1 MDQLARYFDQYPL
14 ITSLLFGLCVFLLF
28 QSNVG
33 KLLNKVQVNSKGRK
47 DEALKYMK
55 LMSSEMDENKLHKSM
70 MSLSVAFGFIFFFLL
85 WPNFVVGLG
94 LGFVGAYLGWAI
106 IPIFLKSQYEKR
118 CDQFVIQMVDA
129 LTIMAN
135 GVKSGSSPL
144 QSMQRLVE
152 NMSNPISKEFQIV
165 ISQHQFGQSL
175 EDSLNDLAKRI
186 PRPDVEM
193 FVTAINILKETGGN
207 MSETF
212 QPIVVTIRER
222 QKVEMKIEAMIR
234 QRLLTGYILTSI
246 PFLVGLILY
255 VMFPNLMMPMFN
267 QPMGLVLLGVV
278 IVMTIIGGIW
288 IKKIVTIKV

>member
-1 MDQLARYFDQYPL
+1 
-14 ITSLLFGLCVFLLF
+14 
-28 QSNVG
+28 
-33 KLLNKVQVNSKGRK
+33 
-47 DEALKYMK
+47 
-55 LMSSEMDENKLHKSM
+55 
-70 MSLSVAFGFIFFFLL
+70 
-85 WPNFVVGLG
+85 
-94 LGFVGAYLGWAI
+94 AYLGWAI

-212 QPIVVTIRER
+212 QTIVVTIRER

-246 PFLVGLILY
+246 PFLVGFILY